1 MKIYIFGIFIYIT
14 ISMQQM
20 NLINAEQPHQGSK
33 ASQAHVYSQLPDD
46 DTQGYI
52 TASSPN

>member
-1 MKIYIFGIFIYIT
+1 
-14 ISMQQM
+14 MQQM

-46 DTQGYI
+46 DTQ
-52 TASSPN
+52 TTHHLRHQ